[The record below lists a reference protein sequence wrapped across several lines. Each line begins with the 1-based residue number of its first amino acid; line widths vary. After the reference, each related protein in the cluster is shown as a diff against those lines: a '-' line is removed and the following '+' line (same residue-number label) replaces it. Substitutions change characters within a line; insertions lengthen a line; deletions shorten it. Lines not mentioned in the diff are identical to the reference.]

1 MSVNEKMTALAD
13 AIREKSGV
21 TGKLT
26 IDGMTS
32 AVKAISSLIVASA
45 SGNPI
50 VLNDS
55 TDLRVQSLRLFG
67 KTTQNGTPTPEA
79 PVPLVSAGDGGD
91 IRTLI
96 LPAVN
101 SLEDDTLCGIPVTSG
116 GNYTDETGQQWVCDE
131 VDFGRGIYVQR
142 IFGTV
147 FKSAVGWN
155 IAGTKNGLKRFY
167 TNQFMGVI
175 KNAKDEATKEC
186 ALCSHFINV
195 TASDTWNEVTGISVN
210 SKGRLDIY
218 YSGIEQTTAALDVYF
233 SSNPVAFMAEL
244 ATPIETPLSTEELA
258 AYAEKY
264 GANTVAY
271 GKTIQNGTPAPD
283 APVPLLNSTDIV
295 QAVLASSPNGLPGI
309 PVTSGGNYTDET
321 GQQWVCDEVD
331 FGRGV
336 YVQRIYKYNF
346 TGNEVLISYDSGK
359 SNGRNFE
366 ALGLPFIK
374 IQTEG
379 SANNKSN
386 AMCNVTTVGTQ
397 ATANNGTAGLGFSS
411 WGGIPT
417 FYLSTAILGNGE
429 TLKAAMKTAYDN
441 GNPYSMIYELA
452 TPNEIA
458 LSAEELA
465 AYAALHTNYPNT
477 TILNDGGA
485 GMEVKY
491 VADTKN
497 YIDNQIAAVAAAI
510 VNA

>member
-67 KTTQNGTPTPEA
+67 KTTQNGTPTPDA
-79 PVPLVSAGDGGD
+79 PVPLVSAGDGGA
-91 IRTLI
+91 ISITISGENAQTQTLPVFTPNG
-96 LPAVN
+96 L
-101 SLEDDTLCGIPVTSG
+101 SGIPVTSG

-131 VDFGRGIYVQR
+131 VDFARGMYVQR

-175 KNAKDEATKEC
+175 KNAKDDATKEC
-186 ALCSHFINV
+186 ALCSHFITV

-233 SSNPVAFMAEL
+233 SSNPVTFMAEL
-244 ATPIETPLSTEELA
+244 ATPIETP
-258 AYAEKY
+258 
-264 GANTVAY
+264 
-271 GKTIQNGTPAPD
+271 
-283 APVPLLNSTDIV
+283 
-295 QAVLASSPNGLPGI
+295 
-309 PVTSGGNYTDET
+309 
-321 GQQWVCDEVD
+321 
-331 FGRGV
+331 
-336 YVQRIYKYNF
+336 
-346 TGNEVLISYDSGK
+346 
-359 SNGRNFE
+359 
-366 ALGLPFIK
+366 
-374 IQTEG
+374 
-379 SANNKSN
+379 
-386 AMCNVTTVGTQ
+386 
-397 ATANNGTAGLGFSS
+397 
-411 WGGIPT
+411 
-417 FYLSTAILGNGE
+417 
-429 TLKAAMKTAYDN
+429 
-441 GNPYSMIYELA
+441 
-452 TPNEIA
+452 

>member
-67 KTTQNGTPTPEA
+67 KTTQNGTPAPEA
-79 PVPLVSAGDGGD
+79 PVPLVSAGDGGSLGVTVAGKNLLKTYSEPKYRGITVD
-91 IRTLI
+91 AMADGGFHIYGTATTDCYTGMSVEGIAEFSLPNGTYTVSLREPIDFRCDLWDGDRGDSNAIRLTAGSVSNTRTIVAGNRFRFMATIPGNKTVDFVVYPQLEVGSTATAYEPYKELQTMNLSTPNG
-96 LPAVN
+96 LP
-101 SLEDDTLCGIPVTSG
+101 GIPVTSG

-131 VDFGRGIYVQR
+131 VDFGRGVYMKR

-147 FKSAVGWN
+147 FKNAAEWR

-175 KNAKDEATKEC
+175 KNAKDDATKEC

-218 YSGIEQTTAALDVYF
+218 YSGIEQTTAALEVYF

-244 ATPIETPLSTEELA
+244 ATPIETP
-258 AYAEKY
+258 
-264 GANTVAY
+264 
-271 GKTIQNGTPAPD
+271 
-283 APVPLLNSTDIV
+283 
-295 QAVLASSPNGLPGI
+295 
-309 PVTSGGNYTDET
+309 
-321 GQQWVCDEVD
+321 
-331 FGRGV
+331 
-336 YVQRIYKYNF
+336 
-346 TGNEVLISYDSGK
+346 
-359 SNGRNFE
+359 
-366 ALGLPFIK
+366 
-374 IQTEG
+374 
-379 SANNKSN
+379 
-386 AMCNVTTVGTQ
+386 
-397 ATANNGTAGLGFSS
+397 
-411 WGGIPT
+411 
-417 FYLSTAILGNGE
+417 
-429 TLKAAMKTAYDN
+429 
-441 GNPYSMIYELA
+441 
-452 TPNEIA
+452 

>member
-1 MSVNEKMTALAD
+1 MGGYKAVDTGMLEGQLTKIAD
-13 AIREKSGV
+13 AIREK
-21 TGKLT
+21 TGDAAKLSLDDM
-26 IDGMTS
+26 IEAVRKLPGLIVTS
-32 AVKAISSLIVASA
+32 AAGNAIAL
-45 SGNPI
+45 GNGAEQEF
-50 VLNDS
+50 
-55 TDLRVQSLRLFG
+55 RGLRLFG
-67 KTTQNGTPTPEA
+67 KTTQNGTPSPNA
-79 PVPLVSAGDGGD
+79 PVTLVSAGDGGSLGVTVAGKNLLSNNVTSGTINGVTFTVNAD
-91 IRTLI
+91 GSVTMNGTATADVSFPIFGNNWNDTSKKLI
-96 LPAVN
+96 LDGNIDYILSKGTANAVVYARDAISNRNFETPLN
-101 SLEDDTLCGIPVTSG
+101 SYRIIEKVDCLTYVYIRILKGKTLNNETIYPMICLASIADDIYEPYKQSQALNLSTPNGLPGIPVTSG

-210 SKGRLDIY
+210 SKGRLDIF

-258 AYAEKY
+258 AYA
-264 GANTVAY
+264 
-271 GKTIQNGTPAPD
+271 D
-283 APVPLLNSTDIV
+283 
-295 QAVLASSPNGLPGI
+295 
-309 PVTSGGNYTDET
+309 
-321 GQQWVCDEVD
+321 
-331 FGRGV
+331 
-336 YVQRIYKYNF
+336 
-346 TGNEVLISYDSGK
+346 
-359 SNGRNFE
+359 
-366 ALGLPFIK
+366 
-374 IQTEG
+374 
-379 SANNKSN
+379 
-386 AMCNVTTVGTQ
+386 
-397 ATANNGTAGLGFSS
+397 
-411 WGGIPT
+411 
-417 FYLSTAILGNGE
+417 
-429 TLKAAMKTAYDN
+429 
-441 GNPYSMIYELA
+441 
-452 TPNEIA
+452 
-458 LSAEELA
+458 
-465 AYAALHTNYPNT
+465 LHTNYPNT

>member
-26 IDGMTS
+26 IEGMTS

-55 TDLRVQSLRLFG
+55 TDLRVRSFRLFG

-79 PVPLVSAGDGGD
+79 PVPLVSYADVCQS
-91 IRTLI
+91 I
-96 LPAVN
+96 LASTPN
-101 SLEDDTLCGIPVTSG
+101 GLPGIPVTSG

-131 VDFGRGIYVQR
+131 VDFGRGVYMKR

-147 FKSAVGWN
+147 FKNAAEWR

-175 KNAKDEATKEC
+175 KNAKDDATKEC

-258 AYAEKY
+258 AYA
-264 GANTVAY
+264 
-271 GKTIQNGTPAPD
+271 
-283 APVPLLNSTDIV
+283 
-295 QAVLASSPNGLPGI
+295 
-309 PVTSGGNYTDET
+309 
-321 GQQWVCDEVD
+321 
-331 FGRGV
+331 
-336 YVQRIYKYNF
+336 
-346 TGNEVLISYDSGK
+346 
-359 SNGRNFE
+359 
-366 ALGLPFIK
+366 
-374 IQTEG
+374 
-379 SANNKSN
+379 
-386 AMCNVTTVGTQ
+386 
-397 ATANNGTAGLGFSS
+397 
-411 WGGIPT
+411 
-417 FYLSTAILGNGE
+417 
-429 TLKAAMKTAYDN
+429 
-441 GNPYSMIYELA
+441 
-452 TPNEIA
+452 
-458 LSAEELA
+458 
-465 AYAALHTNYPNT
+465 ALHTNYPNT